1 MAQISP
7 WSVKGV
13 SPEDRETAKRAARQ
27 AGLPVGAW
35 LSQAIRHAGQKSANG
50 PAGGLAGGLAG
61 EPVSE
66 TASPDPGQAAD
77 ILGLRAEI
85 AALTA
90 RLDRLSESVARLQG
104 DLTAMAENAAQPAM
118 RNSESSAETG
128 RLSLDIQ
135 ASQAALERAVLRLS
149 DRLRMMEEEAASA
162 RSRKSSGFLGRLF
175 GRD

>member
-35 LSQAIRHAGQKSANG
+35 LSQAIRHAGQESANG
-50 PAGGLAGGLAG
+50 PAGGLAG

-104 DLTAMAENAAQPAM
+104 DLTAMAENGAQPAM